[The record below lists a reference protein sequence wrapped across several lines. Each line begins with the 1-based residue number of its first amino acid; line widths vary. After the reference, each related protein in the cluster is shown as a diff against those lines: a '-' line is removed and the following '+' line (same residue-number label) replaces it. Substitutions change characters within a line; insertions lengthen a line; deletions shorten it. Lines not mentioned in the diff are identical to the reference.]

1 MKSKRKIITIF
12 LTGIVVSSISFFA
25 WRKETQNKFPLIDK
39 TKILNDFRHT
49 VFSDTTQI
57 KWIIKDFVAFWTPG
71 SDDISRMDLILDK
84 AINVEKKDYWRH
96 LTSATYKNY
105 YQQYI
110 FYKDTRGDSIVCINA
125 FCYLLEGPV
134 DSAGKLVMKPIDW
147 RNNLIIVND
156 GGDCFWT
163 IKINLSKMTYFDF
176 MVNGVA

>member
-1 MKSKRKIITIF
+1 MKSNRIIITIF
-12 LTGIVVSSISFFA
+12 LIGTVVFSIGFFA
-25 WRKETQNKFPLIDK
+25 WRKEKQYKSRLIDK
-39 TKILNDFRHT
+39 TEILNDSRHT

-57 KWIIKDFVAFWTPG
+57 KWIIKDFVTFWTPG
-71 SDDISRMDLILDK
+71 SEDISIMDLILDK
-84 AINVEKKDYWRH
+84 AINSEKKDYWRH
-96 LTSATYKNY
+96 LTPATYKNY

-110 FYKDTRGDSIVCINA
+110 FYKDTAGDSIVCINA

-147 RNNLIIVND
+147 RNNLIIVKD

-176 MVNGVA
+176 MINGMA